1 VAEKAAGNNKGN
13 KGGDKSATKT
23 GNNKT
28 VVKPAP
34 KSQRRAKAVLKPR
47 AKAKIQPPKKDS
59 AKAPENTS
67 GNKSEKPA
75 TVSKPHTV
83 DPEKLEIWR
92 SLPEAERNAL
102 REREAIRLFQRAATS
117 HRGGDLAEAID
128 AYSKSLLLNPK
139 QPDVYNNM
147 GVALRS
153 RGKLEA
159 AIACYRRSLVLKP
172 NNAGVYSNMGNALRE
187 IGRLET
193 AMASHQQA
201 VKLSPKSTE
210 AYYNL
215 GLVLRDLG
223 QTDAALSCFDRA
235 LELDETHVD
244 CQWDRALTLL
254 EMGDL
259 KAGFEAY
266 ECRWKLD
273 RSPPRTFDVPMLDGS
288 DLKGKTVL
296 VHHEQGFGDMI
307 QFARYLPMIKERG
320 GQVVVETQPE
330 LARVFGTVK
339 GVAKIYNRDQTPP
352 KHDFYIPMM
361 SLPYVFGTEI
371 DSIPADVPFISAPDA
386 TAVQLPP
393 SLGKIKRVGIAW
405 AGRPTHRNDRNR
417 SAGFKHFI
425 EILGL
430 PGMSVFS
437 LQKGPASRDIAEL
450 GCEALVTN
458 LAGRVNDFADTAA
471 VLSQLDLVITVDTAL
486 AHMAGAMGVKT
497 WVAVPFAPDWRWMR
511 GTDTTPW
518 YPSMRL
524 FRQKRHGAWEAV
536 FADIRRALRD
546 EIAEG

>member
-1 VAEKAAGNNKGN
+1 MAEKATGN
-13 KGGDKSATKT
+13 KTDNKSADKKPAAKAPVKT
-23 GNNKT
+23 S
-28 VVKPAP
+28 VKP
-34 KSQRRAKAVLKPR
+34 KRRAKAVLKPR
-47 AKAKIQPPKKDS
+47 AKVTPAKSSENKPEKQP
-59 AKAPENTS
+59 
-67 GNKSEKPA
+67 

-92 SLPEAERNAL
+92 SLPEAERTAL
-102 REREAIRLFQRAATS
+102 REREAMRMFQRAATS
-117 HRGGDLAEAID
+117 HRAGEMDAAVD
-128 AYSKSLLLNPK
+128 AYGKSLLLNPK

-153 RGKLEA
+153 QGKLEA
-159 AIACYRRSLVLKP
+159 SIACYRRALVLKP

-193 AMASHQQA
+193 SMASHQQA

-254 EMGDL
+254 EMGNL
-259 KAGFEAY
+259 KVGLEAY
-266 ECRWKLD
+266 EWRWKLD
-273 RSPPRTFDVPMLDGS
+273 RSPPRTFDVPMWDGS
-288 DLKGKTVL
+288 KLNGKTVL

-320 GQVVVETQPE
+320 GQVVVEIQPE
-330 LARVFGTVK
+330 LASVFGTVK
-339 GVAKIYNRDQTPP
+339 GVSKIFNRGQTPP

-361 SLPYVFGTEI
+361 SLAHIFGTELKT
-371 DSIPADVPFISAPDA
+371 IPAKVPYISAPDA
-386 TAVQLPP
+386 NAVQLPT

-437 LQKGPASRDIAEL
+437 LQKGPASQDISNF
-450 GCEALVTN
+450 GCDALVTN
-458 LAGRVNDFADTAA
+458 LSGRINDFADTAA
-471 VLSQLDLVITVDTAL
+471 ILSQLDLVITVDTAL
-486 AHMAGAMGVKT
+486 AHMAGAMGIPT

-511 GTDTTPW
+511 GKETSPW

-524 FRQKRHGAWEAV
+524 FRQKRHGAWEGV

-546 EIAEG
+546 DIAEG

>member
-1 VAEKAAGNNKGN
+1 MAEKA
-13 KGGDKSATKT
+13 GDNKT
-23 GNNKT
+23 GNKT
-28 VVKPAP
+28 SDKKTGVKAAAKP
-34 KSQRRAKAVLKPR
+34 KRRAKAVLKPR
-47 AKAKIQPPKKDS
+47 PKA
-59 AKAPENTS
+59 APERVQ
-67 GNKSEKPA
+67 EKQP

-102 REREAIRLFQRAATS
+102 REREAIRMFQRAAAS
-117 HRGGDLAEAID
+117 HRTGDMDDAID

-153 RGKLEA
+153 QGKLEA

-187 IGRLET
+187 NGRLET

-254 EMGDL
+254 EMGNL

-273 RSPPRTFDVPMLDGS
+273 RSPPRVFNVPMWDGS
-288 DLKGKTVL
+288 DLNGKTVL

-320 GQVVVETQPE
+320 GQVVVEIQPE

-339 GVAKIYNRDQTPP
+339 GVDKIYNRDQKPP

-361 SLPYVFGTEI
+361 SLAHIFGT
-371 DSIPADVPFISAPDA
+371 DAKSIPAKVPYISAPD
-386 TAVQLPP
+386 TNAVQLPP

-425 EILGL
+425 EILGT
-430 PGMSVFS
+430 
-437 LQKGPASRDIAEL
+437 RDVCIF
-450 GCEALVTN
+450 VTK
-458 LAGRVNDFADTAA
+458 RPR
-471 VLSQLDLVITVDTAL
+471 ITRYL
-486 AHMAGAMGVKT
+486 NI
-497 WVAVPFAPDWRWMR
+497 W
-511 GTDTTPW
+511 
-518 YPSMRL
+518 L
-524 FRQKRHGAWEAV
+524 
-536 FADIRRALRD
+536 
-546 EIAEG
+546 